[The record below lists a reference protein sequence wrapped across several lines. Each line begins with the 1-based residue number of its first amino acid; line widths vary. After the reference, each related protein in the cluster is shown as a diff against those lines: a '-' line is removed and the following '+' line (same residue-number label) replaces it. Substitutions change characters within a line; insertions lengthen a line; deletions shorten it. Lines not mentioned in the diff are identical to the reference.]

1 MSEKKAVVLATLDS
15 KPDEA
20 KYVCSV
26 LERAGVIPY
35 LCDLSLRPHDIE
47 GAVSNGNDFAQ
58 AAGSSWKELA
68 EMDRNQASEFM
79 VKGASII
86 LKKWLEKNKFSGIMG
101 LGGANGTSM
110 SCAIMRSL
118 PTLMPKVM
126 VSAVAATGAVQW
138 YVAESNIAMFP
149 SIGDFTLNR
158 ITRGVLN
165 NAGRALAGMVMVHE
179 TTDKAPDD
187 ASPLIGISSS
197 GGTAGCVN
205 RLTETLMNLGYEV
218 IHFHA
223 SGPGGKA
230 LESLARQKD
239 LSAVLD
245 ITTHEITDYLV
256 EGVYSAGESRFT
268 AAIEVGLPQI
278 VVPGAIDHS
287 NFWVNQ
293 VPDKYSDREFFQYN
307 AQNIL
312 MRTNSEEFE
321 AIGNLMADR
330 LNQSKAEFVILIPTL
345 GFSEHTTRKTYDLEG
360 NECGFW
366 FKPEVDKVFA
376 TALKKRL
383 KKGRIVELDLHINDS
398 EFADNCLSF
407 LLELLKK

>member
-1 MSEKKAVVLATLDS
+1 MSEKKVVVLATLDS

-20 KYVCSV
+20 KYVSSV

-35 LCDLSLRPHDIE
+35 ICDLSLRPHDID
-47 GAVSNGNDFAQ
+47 GAVCNGNDFAQ
-58 AAGSSWKELA
+58 AVGSSWDELA
-68 EMDRNQASEFM
+68 DMDRNQAAEFM
-79 VKGASII
+79 VKGASVI
-86 LKKWLEKNKFSGIMG
+86 LKKWLENNKFSGIIG

-158 ITRGVLN
+158 ITRGVLD
-165 NAGRALAGMVMVHE
+165 NAGKALAGMVMVHE
-179 TTDKAPDD
+179 KADE
-187 ASPLIGISSS
+187 ASNDSIPLIGISSF

-205 RLTETLMNLGYEV
+205 RLTESLMSLGYEV

-268 AAIEVGLPQI
+268 AASEVGLPQI

-287 NFWVNQ
+287 NFWVNE

-321 AIGNLMADR
+321 AIGDLMADR
-330 LNQSKAEFVILIPTL
+330 LNQSKAPFVVLIPSL
-345 GFSEHTTRKTYDLEG
+345 GFSEHTKRKTYDLKG
-360 NECGFW
+360 NEYGFW
-366 FKPEVDKVFA
+366 LKPEIDGVFT
-376 TALKKRL
+376 TALKKKL
-383 KKGRIVELDLHINDS
+383 NKGRVVELDLHINDPK
-398 EFADNCLSF
+398 FADNCLSCF
-407 LLELLKK
+407 LELMKK